1 MAAETQM
8 QEVKLDMAGEAEAAW
23 NERAV
28 DALGEASELTQEERK
43 YLLSN
48 EDIRK
53 QLLRE
58 EVTEQR
64 TRLEELSKLLT
75 LIKELNESKPVRSVP
90 GPHHSRYCSAPRCT
104 GCTACRMFGGA
115 HGENVS
121 RMCDCTRTSSL
132 KQCV

>member
-1 MAAETQM
+1 M
-8 QEVKLDMAGEAEAAW
+8 QEVKLDMDGETAW

-28 DALGEASELTQEERK
+28 AALEETSELTKEERN

-58 EVTEQR
+58 EVSEQR
-64 TRLEELSKLLT
+64 TRLEELSQLLT
-75 LIKELNESKPVRSVP
+75 LIKQLNESKPVRSVP
-90 GPHHSRYCSAPRCT
+90 GPHHTKYCSAPR
-104 GCTACRMFGGA
+104 CTACRMFGGA

-121 RMCDCTRTSSL
+121 RM
-132 KQCV
+132 